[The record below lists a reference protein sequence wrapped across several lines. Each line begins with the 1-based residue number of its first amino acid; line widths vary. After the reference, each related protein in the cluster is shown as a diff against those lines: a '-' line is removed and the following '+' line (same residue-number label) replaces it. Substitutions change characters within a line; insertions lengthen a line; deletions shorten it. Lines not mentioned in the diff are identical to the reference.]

1 MGLKHLRNYSI
12 LHAHGF
18 RDDLR
23 KRNYVLGDPDSTT
36 AQITIWRVA
45 VIEIIEHSRT
55 ACRRQKSALRA
66 RVGVLLFG
74 QQSCLHGGRIRV
86 DVLLPRQPQ
95 NLVHDF
101 VGNRAQ
107 EKTVLGYVLVA

>member
-55 ACRRQKSALRA
+55 ACRGQKVPYELGSASFFSA
-66 RVGVLLFG
+66 SNRVFTVDAYVSTY
-74 QQSCLHGGRIRV
+74 SCPESRRISYMISSVIERK
-86 DVLLPRQPQ
+86 RKRSSGT
-95 NLVHDF
+95 F
-101 VGNRAQ
+101 S
-107 EKTVLGYVLVA
+107 